1 MTRNAINAIAEQNE
15 DEEDDDDD
23 VPQNE
28 MDGPKG
34 GKGDNTEIADVDNEN
49 DIDVERCRAGILDR
63 VDSKQVRICD
73 VKIMCEG
80 YQKLTVCISH

>member
-1 MTRNAINAIAEQNE
+1 MRMTRNAINAIAEQNE

-34 GKGDNTEIADVDNEN
+34 GKVDNTEITDADNEN
-49 DIDVERCRAGILDR
+49 DIDADRCRAGILDR

-73 VKIMCEG
+73 D
-80 YQKLTVCISH
+80 

>member
-34 GKGDNTEIADVDNEN
+34 GKVDNNQVMDVDNDN
-49 DIDVERCRAGILDR
+49 DNDMGVELGRVEIMDR
-63 VDSKQVRICD
+63 VDSKQVSIEVYR
-73 VKIMCEG
+73 
-80 YQKLTVCISH
+80 

>member
-34 GKGDNTEIADVDNEN
+34 GKVDNTEITDADNEN
-49 DIDVERCRAGILDR
+49 DIDVDRCRAGFFDR
-63 VDSKQVRICD
+63 VDSKQVRFCID
-73 VKIMCEG
+73 MIRYED
-80 YQKLTVCISH
+80 LHNLSVCFSY